1 MDAWEKLV
9 TAESEAEI
17 DEDHWIDWSKH
28 GLRTPASVNVKKEV
42 EVKTEEATAD
52 KYPDSSSRYEYGN
65 FGSWS
70 DSESGWKSGWYDSWS
85 ESGWKSDKRST
96 DIWQEEASTSAGD
109 GSSKGGSSSDG
120 SEDIAS
126 FEAELA
132 EMLLAGGA
140 EGEIAAAADVAPEGS
155 YEAQLA
161 DALQHE
167 AWKKSEHCVTQK
179 FRREM
184 KGTKEYEDAKAS
196 TWYVLNIPNANSCVI
211 LFLVLMYVPKSHE
224 INMSF
229 LVICLIQPTSILFLL
244 LWLCIMCGV
253 SPSSSLG

>member
-1 MDAWEKLV
+1 MLE
-9 TAESEAEI
+9 
-17 DEDHWIDWSKH
+17 
-28 GLRTPASVNVKKEV
+28 
-42 EVKTEEATAD
+42 
-52 KYPDSSSRYEYGN
+52 
-65 FGSWS
+65 
-70 DSESGWKSGWYDSWS
+70 
-85 ESGWKSDKRST
+85 
-96 DIWQEEASTSAGD
+96 
-109 GSSKGGSSSDG
+109 
-120 SEDIAS
+120 
-126 FEAELA
+126 FETELA
-132 EMLLAGGA
+132 AQLCAGGA
-140 EGEIAAAADVAPEGS
+140 GDEDADVAPDGS
-155 YEAQLA
+155 WEAQLA

-184 KGTKEYEDAKAS
+184 KGAKEYQDAKAS